1 LIRPLRTGFRRIRQV
16 LEAATVMRGRER
28 VAALARDASQS
39 LITGLGDLRDVIRDA
54 GAAEKAA
61 IYEQLG
67 LKVTVKPGKTNS
79 EPKFPS
85 ARSDSR
91 HTQDNMVIGVVSEGD
106 LNTES
111 GAITPDRLR
120 IPRAY
125 LCSDAQLPR
134 ARLHP

>member
-16 LEAATVMRGRER
+16 LEAAAVMQGRER
-28 VAALARDASQS
+28 AAALARDASQS

-79 EPKFPS
+79 EPKSPS

-106 LNTES
+106 RPH
-111 GAITPDRLR
+111 TPTLLYELR
-120 IPRAY
+120 R
-125 LCSDAQLPR
+125 
-134 ARLHP
+134 